1 MPDPIDR
8 LRSFDPGDLSPHAS
22 AHDVRRRG
30 ERLRRRRVAG
40 VAVASAA
47 LAAAAV
53 VVPMTLVGGEGRA
66 DRAPVAPSPTVST
79 DDSPTDPPPTD
90 ETTTAPPTTDESPDA
105 PPSTDETTTEET
117 DTEETTTDRGEVP
130 AEFPLAAG
138 YPPDS
143 DAEPGS
149 RTGLHG
155 PAPALD
161 RLDLE
166 VRACGEL
173 LATPPDVTGR
183 LEAAWLNV
191 EDFRSRRLVTF
202 ADAERAVAHLDE
214 AAAFFR
220 QCGGDADSTWTVLQT
235 QVGGQSYAIGRTP
248 TAEIGQVET
257 IVLVR
262 LGRAVLIDV
271 RSGEGGGG
279 DPDPALVRERA
290 ADMAGD
296 AAGVVAAMCTF
307 TEAGC

>member
-47 LAAAAV
+47 LAAVAV
-53 VVPMTLVGGEGRA
+53 VVPMTLVGGDGRA
-66 DRAPVAPSPTVST
+66 DRAPVAPSPTSTT
-79 DDSPTDPPPTD
+79 DDSPTDPTPT
-90 ETTTAPPTTDESPDA
+90 EEPTTAPPLTEEPTTA
-105 PPSTDETTTEET
+105 PPSADETSTG
-117 DTEETTTDRGEVP
+117 RGEVP
-130 AEFPLAAG
+130 AGFPLAAG

-166 VRACGEL
+166 VRACGQL

-202 ADAERAVAHLDE
+202 ADAERAVAHMDE

-279 DPDPALVRERA
+279 DPDPELVRERA

-296 AAGVVAAMCTF
+296 AAGVVAAMCAF